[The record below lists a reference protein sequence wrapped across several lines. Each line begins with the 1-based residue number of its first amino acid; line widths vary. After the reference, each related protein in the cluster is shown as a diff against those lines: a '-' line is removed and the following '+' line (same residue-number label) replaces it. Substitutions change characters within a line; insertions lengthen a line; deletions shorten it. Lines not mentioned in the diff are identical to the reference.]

1 MAFQGILKPAN
12 WEHYTRKT
20 MEQLDTWQLV
30 KLFEKQANTPEQVQK
45 LIDIDLANRND
56 GRFEMDIN
64 PNKGDLARGNERV
77 QRVYVRAQQLMDAKQ
92 ELDNGPLPPII

>member
-1 MAFQGILKPAN
+1 MAFQGILEPAN
-12 WEHYTRKT
+12 WDQYTRST
-20 MEQLDTWQLV
+20 MEQLGTGQLV
-30 KLFEKQANTPEQVQK
+30 KLFEKQATTPDQVQK
-45 LIDIDLANRND
+45 LIDMANRND

-77 QRVYVRAQQLMDAKQ
+77 QRVYVTAQQLMDVKQ